1 MICLIVAR
9 SRNYVIGKDGTM
21 PWHIPGELSQ
31 FRSLT
36 TGNTVIH

>member
-9 SRNYVIGKDGTM
+9 SRNNVIGKDGTM

-31 FRSLT
+31 FRSLA